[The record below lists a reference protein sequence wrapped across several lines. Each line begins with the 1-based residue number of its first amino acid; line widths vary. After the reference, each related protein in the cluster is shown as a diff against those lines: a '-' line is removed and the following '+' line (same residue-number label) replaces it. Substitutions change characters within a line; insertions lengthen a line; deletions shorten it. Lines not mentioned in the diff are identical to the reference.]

1 METKVLSAIMKLQA
15 AQIMLSNEGIFN
27 EMSTHCTEHGS
38 LELTAYTYNPSEAA
52 TAIQILDTY
61 MVKGAKFG
69 EQTYNKGISTEFA
82 TYSIKAYI
90 SELED

>member
-27 EMSTHCTEHGS
+27 TLETHCTDHGS

-61 MVKGAKFG
+61 TPKGFQFV
-69 EQTYNKGISTEFA
+69 EQTNRKGNPNEFT
-82 TYSIKAYI
+82 TYSLRAYI
-90 SELED
+90 SNLED